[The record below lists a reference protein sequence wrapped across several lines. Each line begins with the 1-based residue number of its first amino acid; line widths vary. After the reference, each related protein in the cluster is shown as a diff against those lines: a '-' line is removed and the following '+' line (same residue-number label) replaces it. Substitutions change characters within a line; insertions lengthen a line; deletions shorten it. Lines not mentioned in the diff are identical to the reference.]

1 MSNNINYIGGIV
13 RVLELPTLKLDKNHI
28 PFTKFRVELAQ
39 LRNKQVRI
47 ILNILAWGNLAED
60 VVKYY
65 RVHDYILIEGFL
77 SITGGDQ
84 VRAVCR
90 SQGFKSNRRFDIIT
104 SPMLPLP
111 PIIDICLVHSLIS
124 MN

>member
-77 SITGGDQ
+77 SIRKSESKKSDKIEFLQ
-84 VRAVCR
+84 V
-90 SQGFKSNRRFDIIT
+90 
-104 SPMLPLP
+104 
-111 PIIDICLVHSLIS
+111 SLYKIFPVFLFS
-124 MN
+124 KY